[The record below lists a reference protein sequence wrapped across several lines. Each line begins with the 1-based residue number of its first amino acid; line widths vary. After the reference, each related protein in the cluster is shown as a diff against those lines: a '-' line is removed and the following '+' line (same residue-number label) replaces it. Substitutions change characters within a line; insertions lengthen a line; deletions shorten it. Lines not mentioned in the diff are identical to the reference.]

1 VTATS
6 PPPPAFV
13 GSPTGHSS
21 AGHGFLAALDDR
33 RLALAAVGP
42 NWFAS
47 VMGTSIVVTA
57 AVTLPVRVPGLRPLA
72 LGMWVLAGLLLV
84 AVTAATAGHWIR
96 HRERARAHLDNPVMA
111 HFYGAPPMALLA
123 FGAATLLAGSDILG
137 VRTAFAVDVVLWLTG
152 TALGLLTAV
161 AVPYRLFTRLD
172 VPPEGAFGGWLMPVV
187 PPMSSATGALLV
199 PHVPAGQLRQTLLL
213 GCYAMFGLGLLASL
227 MVITVLWNRLA
238 QHKVDPSAMVPT
250 LWIVLGP
257 LGQSITA
264 ANNLGTQA
272 ALALP
277 FDRDVGPG
285 PGVGIGPVP
294 RLGPALLHRAGRGLA
309 RRRRPNRCRD
319 LIGPAAQGLST
330 ESSAMAHQ
338 RTDTRWRGRTGGQT
352 RSAGVRSG
360 VISGGG
366 GVTRRRGGGHAPRR
380 HRGPSIR
387 GRYRARGRLAVQ
399 ARGPLR

>member
-1 VTATS
+1 VIS
-6 PPPPAFV
+6 LPPPAPV

-21 AGHGFLAALDDR
+21 PGRGFLAALDDR

-57 AVTLPVRVPGLRPLA
+57 AVTLPVRAPGLRPLA
-72 LGMWVLAGLLLV
+72 LGVWVLAGLLLI

-96 HRERARAHLDNPVMA
+96 HPERARAHLDNPVMA

-123 FGAATLLAGSDILG
+123 FGAATLLAGGDVLG
-137 VRTAFAVDVVLWLTG
+137 VRAALAVDVVLWLTG

-187 PPMSSATGALLV
+187 PPMVSAATGALLV
-199 PHVPAGQLRQTLLL
+199 PHAPAGQLRQTLLL
-213 GCYAMFGLGLLASL
+213 GCYAMFGLSLLASVV
-227 MVITVLWNRLA
+227 VITLLWNRLA
-238 QHKVDPSAMVPT
+238 QRKVGPAAMVPT

-264 ANNLGTQA
+264 ANNLGAQA

-277 FDRDVGPG
+277 SPYAGALRAFGLVY
-285 PGVGIGPVP
+285 GVPVW
-294 RLGPALLHRAGRGLA
+294 GFALMWAALSGALTVRA
-309 RRRRPNRCRD
+309 
-319 LIGPAAQGLST
+319 
-330 ESSAMAHQ
+330 
-338 RTDTRWRGRTGGQT
+338 
-352 RSAGVRSG
+352 VRSG
-360 VISGGG
+360 LPFTLTWWSFIFPVGTVVTGTSDLALASG
-366 GVTRRRGGGHAPRR
+366 
-380 HRGPSIR
+380 SDLF
-387 GRYRARGRLAVQ
+387 RAAAVLLFTGLAVAWLTVAVRTAAGTWSGRLL
-399 ARGPLR
+399 RG

>member
-1 VTATS
+1 MTATS
-6 PPPPAFV
+6 LPPPAPV

-21 AGHGFLAALDDR
+21 PGHGFLAALDDR

-72 LGMWVLAGLLLV
+72 LGVWVLAGLLLV
-84 AVTAATAGHWIR
+84 AVTAATVGHWIGYP
-96 HRERARAHLDNPVMA
+96 ERARAHLDNPVMA

-123 FGAATLLAGSDILG
+123 FGAATLLAGGDILG
-137 VRTAFAVDVVLWLTG
+137 ARAALDVDVVLWLTG

-172 VPPEGAFGGWLMPVV
+172 VPPDGAFGGWLMPVV
-187 PPMSSATGALLV
+187 PPMVSAATGALLV
-199 PHVPAGQLRQTLLL
+199 PHAPAGQLRQTLLL
-213 GCYAMFGLGLLASL
+213 GCYAMFGLSLLASVV
-227 MVITVLWNRLA
+227 VITLLWNRLA
-238 QHKVDPSAMVPT
+238 QHKVGPAAMVPT

-277 FDRDVGPG
+277 SPCAAALRAFGLVY
-285 PGVGIGPVP
+285 GVPVWGFT
-294 RLGPALLHRAGRGLA
+294 LMWAALAAALTVRAA
-309 RRRRPNRCRD
+309 
-319 LIGPAAQGLST
+319 
-330 ESSAMAHQ
+330 
-338 RTDTRWRGRTGGQT
+338 
-352 RSAGVRSG
+352 RSG
-360 VISGGG
+360 LPFTLTWWSFIFPVGTVVTGTSDLALASG
-366 GVTRRRGGGHAPRR
+366 
-380 HRGPSIR
+380 SDLF
-387 GRYRARGRLAVQ
+387 RAAAVLLFTGLVVAWLTVAVRTAAGTWSGRL
-399 ARGPLR
+399 LRA